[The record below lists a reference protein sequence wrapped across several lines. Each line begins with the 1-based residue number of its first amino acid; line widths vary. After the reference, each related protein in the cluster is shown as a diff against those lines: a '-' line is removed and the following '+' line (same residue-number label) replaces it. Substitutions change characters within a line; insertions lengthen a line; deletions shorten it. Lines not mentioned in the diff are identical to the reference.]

1 MKHKSIDYDLEAME
15 QELSKCVR
23 CGTCM
28 AVCPVYE
35 AMGFEGGVA
44 RGKLSLIS
52 AHLDGRLSDG
62 KIYRYF
68 LTACLLCNRCKSS
81 CPNDVDTAM
90 VVQGARAMLAQKGKI
105 GRLKRFVLRR
115 IMPRKSLLPA
125 LFKGARL
132 ARPLWAARVSQDSG
146 LHVRFMHG
154 PEGQRR
160 KIPPIAKTFFL
171 DSFKPTQHEERS
183 GPRVLLFVGCVNN
196 YLRPQAAEAAV
207 KALEQL
213 GARVEVPLGQGCC
226 GLPAW
231 GAGEVSGARRLAERN
246 LDAFLPDLDDLPLA
260 ITSTCASC
268 AYMLKENVPK
278 LLSEDEDRRDRAMKM
293 AELVVPFSVLWTRLS
308 STSAEGPG
316 RKAGEDKTVITYHD
330 PCHLSRGFGEK
341 DAPRFLLTNLD
352 GVQLKEMSHP
362 CRCCGHGG
370 SFNLAHYD
378 ISLSLGD
385 DKARRAVATGA
396 EVVVTECSGCVLQL
410 DESIGRVKTGVE
422 VITTAEALIR
432 FGAGARDEESQT

>member
-1 MKHKSIDYDLEAME
+1 MASEKSMDFDLDAMKHEISR
-15 QELSKCVR
+15 CVR

-81 CPNDVDTAM
+81 CPNEVDTAM
-90 VVQGARAMLAQKGKI
+90 GVQGARAMLARKGKI
-105 GRLKRFVLRR
+105 GRIKRFVLRR
-115 IMPRKSLLPA
+115 IMPRKFLVPV

-132 ARPLWAARVSQDSG
+132 TRPVWASRVPRDSG
-146 LHVRFMHG
+146 LHVRFMLG
-154 PEGQRR
+154 PDGQRR
-160 KIPPIAKTFFL
+160 KIPPIAKKFFL
-171 DSFKPTQHEERS
+171 DGYVPSSHGQS
-183 GPRVLLFVGCVNN
+183 DGPRVLLFVGCVNN

-207 KALEQL
+207 MVLEGL
-213 GARVEVPLGQGCC
+213 GARVEVPAGQGCC

-231 GAGEVSGARRLAERN
+231 GAGEVRGARKLAERN
-246 LDAFLPDLDDLPLA
+246 VDALLPDLDNPPMA

-268 AYMLKENVPK
+268 AHMLKENVPG
-278 LLSEDEDRRDRAMKM
+278 LLAEDEARRDRAKKL

-316 RKAGEDKTVITYHD
+316 RTQGDGKTIITYHD

-378 ISLSLGD
+378 LSLSLGE

-396 EVVVTECSGCVLQL
+396 QVVVTECSGCVLQL
-410 DESIGRVKTGVE
+410 DETISRVKQGVE
-422 VITTAEALIR
+422 VITTAEAAIR
-432 FGAGARDEESQT
+432 FGVGKKED